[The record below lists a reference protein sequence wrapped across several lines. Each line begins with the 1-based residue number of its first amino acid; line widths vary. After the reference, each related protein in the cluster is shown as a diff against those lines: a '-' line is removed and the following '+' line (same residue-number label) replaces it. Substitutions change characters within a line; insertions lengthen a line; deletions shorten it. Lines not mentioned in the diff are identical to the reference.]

1 VDAEAGM
8 VGLEVEV
15 EVEVEAMGFLSA
27 DWMA

>member
-1 VDAEAGM
+1 MDAEAGM